1 MKGQMHRDCSQAV
14 AMERTF
20 INEENLIVERENLGF
35 YKTRELLGK
44 RRSGQKS
51 GPLQSVLSLNTKV
64 SQKGGGA
71 IGRGSFPRAQGS
83 DKVQHGQSTDCQ
95 VFLKKVL
102 LIKAFT

>member
-1 MKGQMHRDCSQAV
+1 MKGQMHRRCSQAV
-14 AMERTF
+14 AMQRTF
-20 INEENLIVERENLGF
+20 IHEENLVVDRENQGF
-35 YKTRELLGK
+35 YKTRELLGT
-44 RRSGQKS
+44 RRGGQKS

-64 SQKGGGA
+64 SQKGGGT

-83 DKVQHGQSTDCQ
+83 DKVEPGQSADCQ